1 MKFSPLLTVRQMM
14 VSQLIVAD
22 PDQPIREVVG
32 LMNRHRVGA
41 VVIVGP
47 RGLEGIF
54 TERDFLRRA
63 VDAPPGWEQR
73 PVREWMTPNPHT
85 IAPDATWEQIRSAMD
100 RLQIRHMPVV
110 ENGQLVGIV
119 TARDVMS
126 HANEYL
132 NSVIEDRTME
142 LRETNER
149 LQRRDAELTY
159 HMAVAGKIQ
168 SRLLPNEPPHL
179 PEIEWAALYQP
190 LDPLGGDYYDFST
203 PTPNHLGIIIADAT
217 GHSIPA
223 ALVALMARMAFA
235 LSSRAMTS
243 PGFVLTR
250 MNHLLHGISG
260 EHFVTAFYGI
270 FERSSRKL
278 TFANAGQP
286 YPYRYSAATKKAEP
300 LLARGL
306 MLGIMEQAEYEEKT
320 VQLEPGDRLVCYT
333 DGLPDCRNW
342 GGEYFGAARL
352 VEVLEANADQSAESL
367 TRRLIH
373 QVEAFRDGKPATDDL
388 TILAAVIK

>member
-1 MKFSPLLTVRQMM
+1 MEFSPLLTVRQMM
-14 VSQLIVAD
+14 VSQLVVAD
-22 PDQPIREVVG
+22 PNLAVRDVVG
-32 LMNRHRVGA
+32 LMNRHRLGA
-41 VVIVGP
+41 ILIVGP
-47 RGLEGIF
+47 DGLEGIF
-54 TERDFLRRA
+54 TERDFLRRV
-63 VDAPPGWEQR
+63 VDAPPHWEQLPIR
-73 PVREWMTPNPHT
+73 QWMTPNPHT
-85 IAPDATWEQIRSAMD
+85 ISPDATWEQARATMD
-100 RLQIRHMPVV
+100 RLQIRHLPVI
-110 ENGQLVGIV
+110 ENGKLVGII
-119 TARDVMS
+119 TARDIMKR
-126 HANEYL
+126 ANEYL
-132 NSVIEDRTME
+132 NSVIEDRTLE
-142 LRETNER
+142 LREANER

-168 SRLLPNEPPHL
+168 ARLLPDEPPRL
-179 PEIEWAALYQP
+179 PEIEWSALYQP
-190 LDPLGGDYYDFST
+190 LDPLGGDYYDFSS

-235 LSSRAMTS
+235 LSARGMTS
-243 PGFVLTR
+243 PAAVLSR

-270 FERSSRKL
+270 FERPTRRL

-286 YPYRYSAATKKAEP
+286 YPYRFNAATQKAEP

-306 MLGIMEQAEYEEKT
+306 MLGILQHAEYEEQT
-320 VQLEPGDRLVCYT
+320 IQLEPGDRLVCYT

-342 GGEYFGAARL
+342 AGEYFGAARI
-352 VEVLEANADQSAESL
+352 VEVLEASGQDSAESL

-388 TILAAVIK
+388 TILTAVIK